1 MQKNK
6 RVISNIFTIFF
17 LILFLIYLDD
27 NRELGETLASI
38 SVINIL
44 FLLFLSI
51 CRLFSISFT
60 NSYLYKKVDLDLS
73 FLQSFN
79 IVCLNRLGN
88 KIAPIAAG
96 SGYKLYY
103 FTKIR
108 KVQMT
113 SYLVLN
119 ANYTVLTTLLN
130 ILFLFVTI
138 FFYLGFSNFSYL
150 FITLTLCLIILIS
163 FILIL
168 KTKFFSNFNFIKTLK
183 TVSINFYKADLN
195 FFIITLSSLLTL
207 FINIFFIFY
216 VINIYSIKANIFD
229 ISLFYTIGQ
238 TVNIFSITPG
248 NIGILEAIQISL
260 QNLYSFNTSEILLI
274 TFLSRAIDYIVT
286 AITYVFSNS
295 MVKKLNT

>member
-138 FFYLGFSNFSYL
+138 FFYLGF
-150 FITLTLCLIILIS
+150 LIS
-163 FILIL
+163 LI
-168 KTKFFSNFNFIKTLK
+168 
-183 TVSINFYKADLN
+183 Y
-195 FFIITLSSLLTL
+195 LSH
-207 FINIFFIFY
+207 
-216 VINIYSIKANIFD
+216 
-229 ISLFYTIGQ
+229 
-238 TVNIFSITPG
+238 
-248 NIGILEAIQISL
+248 
-260 QNLYSFNTSEILLI
+260 
-274 TFLSRAIDYIVT
+274 
-286 AITYVFSNS
+286 
-295 MVKKLNT
+295 

>member
-17 LILFLIYLDD
+17 LILFLIYLDN
-27 NRELGETLASI
+27 NRGLIETLISI

-51 CRLFSISFT
+51 CRLFSISYT

-79 IVCLNRLGN
+79 IVCINRLGN
-88 KIAPIAAG
+88 KIAPISAG

-108 KVQMT
+108 KVKMT

-130 ILFLFVTI
+130 LLFVFVTI
-138 FFYLGFSNFSYL
+138 GFYLDFSYFL
-150 FITLTLCLIILIS
+150 ITLAICLIILILFS
-163 FILIL
+163 LIL
-168 KTKFFSNFNFIKTLK
+168 KTKFLNKFNFIKTLK
-183 TVSINFYKADLN
+183 TVSIKFYKADLN
-195 FFIITLSSLLTL
+195 FFVIILSSLLTL
-207 FINIFFIFY
+207 FINVFFIFY
-216 VINIYSIKANIFD
+216 VINVYSITANIYD
-229 ISLFYTIGQ
+229 VSLFYTIGQ

-248 NIGILEAIQISL
+248 NIGILETIQISL

-274 TFLSRAIDYIVT
+274 TLLSRAIDYIVT
-286 AITYVFSNS
+286 AITYMFSGS